1 VVSLLLGHN
10 PWRVNHVVPEG
21 TEQLSFC
28 NFTLGLKS
36 FTIKMMGTCV
46 AQKD

>member
-1 VVSLLLGHN
+1 MVSLLLGHN

-28 NFTLGLKS
+28 NFTSDDYKIIQYQN
-36 FTIKMMGTCV
+36 TQV
-46 AQKD
+46 PV